1 MPGITP
7 LGPAP
12 RRTLAPI
19 KSESAIC
26 CEPKP
31 ASACGC
37 GSAQA
42 SCCAEPSAAEPLELQ
57 ATPYTTTAR
66 LGWRERWDHI
76 AARWGIR
83 RGEHR
88 VEPGLYALGQPTPD
102 APVCVTAN
110 YSLSFDAVRA
120 ALAGHSAYVLVLDT
134 KGINVWCAAGK
145 GTFGTDELVRRVR
158 AAGLERYVDHRTLI
172 LPQLGASGVAAHEV
186 RRQTGFKVVYGPVR
200 AEDLAAFLGA
210 GQATPEQR
218 RVTFTLA
225 ERAVLIPIELV
236 HSALP
241 LAAAM
246 VVLYLLAGAWGAS
259 GAVVA
264 ALAGVLL
271 FPLLLPWLPTH
282 DFASKGLILGF
293 VLALPIAWGAWNAGA
308 SAVGWQRVA
317 PALGLLLA
325 MPPVTAY
332 LSMNFTG
339 STPLTSPSW
348 VRREM
353 FRYLRWMAG
362 LAGVGALLIISAA
375 VSRRIGG

>member
-1 MPGITP
+1 
-7 LGPAP
+7 
-12 RRTLAPI
+12 LA
-19 KSESAIC
+19 
-26 CEPKP
+26 
-31 ASACGC
+31 
-37 GSAQA
+37 
-42 SCCAEPSAAEPLELQ
+42 
-57 ATPYTTTAR
+57 
-66 LGWRERWDHI
+66 
-76 AARWGIR
+76 
-83 RGEHR
+83 
-88 VEPGLYALGQPTPD
+88 
-102 APVCVTAN
+102 
-110 YSLSFDAVRA
+110 
-120 ALAGHSAYVLVLDT
+120 
-134 KGINVWCAAGK
+134 
-145 GTFGTDELVRRVR
+145 RRVR
-158 AAGLERYVDHRTLI
+158 AAGLERYVSHRTLI

-246 VVLYLLAGAWGAS
+246 VVLYLLAGAWGAL

-293 VLALPIAWGAWNAGA
+293 VLALPIAWGAWNASA

-353 FRYLRWMAG
+353 FRYLRWIAG
-362 LAGVGALLIISAA
+362 LASVGALLIISAA
-375 VSRRIGG
+375 VSRWIGG